1 VAIDFKK
8 KPGIVAY
15 LTAGD
20 PDLATTQDIALA
32 AIDNGADVIELG
44 VPFSDPL
51 ADGPVIQ
58 RASQRA
64 VAKGTRLTDVLGL
77 AKELRAARPSCGL
90 VLFSYLNPV
99 IRMDKAKANHR
110 ETIRVAAEAEGQY
123 VRQTGERGNFGCAK
137 IRVEPNATGKGYEF
151 SNDIK
156 AGTIPEGYIQ
166 AIEEGVREAMKSGVL
181 AGNEMVDIKV
191 SLLSA
196 SYHEDD
202 SNEMAF
208 RIAGSMAFK
217 EAARKAGPIL
227 LESVVGMR
235 TFCAAAADAGV
246 DGVLLTDMIVEEA
259 GEYLEAMRAYQLAPV
274 FLAAPTSPDA
284 RLKAIA
290 AVSRGFVYAI
300 SRVGITGTQQKVAG
314 DAAELVARLRQLTT
328 LPIAVGF
335 GISNAEHVKAV
346 GEFADA
352 AVIGSALVALIEK
365 TPTNEA
371 AITVGRFIAGLR
383 T

>member
-1 VAIDFKK
+1 VAIEFRK

-20 PDLATTQDIALA
+20 PDLATTRDIALA

-58 RASQRA
+58 RASERA
-64 VAKGTRLTDVLGL
+64 VARGTRLTDVLAL
-77 AKELRAARPSCGL
+77 AKELRVARPAAGL

-99 IRMDKAKANHR
+99 VRMGMKTFCSR
-110 ETIRVAAEAEGQY
+110 AAE
-123 VRQTGERGNFGCAK
+123 
-137 IRVEPNATGKGYEF
+137 
-151 SNDIK
+151 
-156 AGTIPEGYIQ
+156 
-166 AIEEGVREAMKSGVL
+166 
-181 AGNEMVDIKV
+181 
-191 SLLSA
+191 
-196 SYHEDD
+196 
-202 SNEMAF
+202 
-208 RIAGSMAFK
+208 
-217 EAARKAGPIL
+217 
-227 LESVVGMR
+227 
-235 TFCAAAADAGV
+235 AGV

-259 GEYLEAMRAYQLAPV
+259 GEYLEAMRENRLAPI

-290 AVSRGFVYAI
+290 GVSQGFVYAI
-300 SRVGITGTQQKVAG
+300 SRVGITGTQQKIAG
-314 DAAELVARLRQLTT
+314 DASELVARLRKFTT

-352 AVIGSALVALIEK
+352 AIIGSALVSLIEK
-365 TPTNEA
+365 TPPQEA
-371 AITVGRFIAGLR
+371 ADAVGRFIAGLQA
-383 T
+383 